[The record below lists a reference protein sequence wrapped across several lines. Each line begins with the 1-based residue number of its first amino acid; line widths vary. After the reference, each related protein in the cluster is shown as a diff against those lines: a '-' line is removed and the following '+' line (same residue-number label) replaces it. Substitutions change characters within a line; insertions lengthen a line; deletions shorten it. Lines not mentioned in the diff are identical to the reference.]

1 MKFATRLSF
10 YVQFVA
16 LVTILLVSSCD
27 KSENLPQPDLGLNYF
42 PLKLSSTTIY
52 NVDSLVYSDF
62 TNTITTFQFLIKDST
77 AKKIID
83 AQGDEAYILE
93 RYKKIAGKDW
103 VFQKIIAKKIAHNR
117 AEEFV
122 DNHRYVRLV
131 FPVTLKA
138 NWNGNLYNS
147 AVAWPHTI
155 TTIDEPLTFGALKLD
170 STVTV
175 KQYDEVNLIRQDIYS
190 ETYAK
195 NVGLVRKEVK
205 AVDKDISTQKIK
217 RGYHYTMQLNSYK

>member
-1 MKFATRLSF
+1 MKIAASLSF
-10 YVQFVA
+10 YIQFVA
-16 LVTILLVSSCD
+16 LATILLVSSCD
-27 KSENLPQPDLGLNYF
+27 KTENLPQPELGLNYF
-42 PLKLSSTTIY
+42 PLKINSTTIY
-52 NVDSLVYSDF
+52 KVDSLVYSDF
-62 TNTITTFQFLIKDST
+62 TNTITTFQFLIKDSIS
-77 AKKIID
+77 KKVID
-83 AQGDEAYILE
+83 AQGEDAYILE

-103 VFQKIIAKKIAHNR
+103 VFQKIIAKKITHNR

-131 FPVTLKA
+131 FPVTLNA
-138 NWNGNLYNS
+138 NWNGNLYNTS
-147 AVAWPHTI
+147 DAWTHTI
-155 TTIDEPLTFGALKLD
+155 TTIDQPLNFGTLTLD

-175 KQYDEVNLIRQDIYS
+175 KQYEEVNLIREDIYS

-195 NVGLVRKEVK
+195 NIGLVRKEVK